1 LAYFIGG
8 TYTQACPLPIPG
20 EGKDG
25 KNKLIVWFNSFIGSN
40 SPLSSVTATQ
50 SNPLGNWEQFNF
62 VPNVSFS
69 FPIAKIAKLFS
80 LLLQCAR
87 VTVFAS
93 E

>member
-1 LAYFIGG
+1 VQRSCRQEVSKTVGSIQEQILRE
-8 TYTQACPLPIPG
+8 L
-20 EGKDG
+20 K
-25 KNKLIVWFNSFIGSN
+25 KKKVLIFFN